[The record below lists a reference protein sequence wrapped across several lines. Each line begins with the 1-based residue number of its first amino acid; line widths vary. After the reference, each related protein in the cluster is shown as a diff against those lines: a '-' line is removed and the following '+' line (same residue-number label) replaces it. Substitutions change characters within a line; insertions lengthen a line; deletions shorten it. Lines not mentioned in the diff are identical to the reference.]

1 MTGFDA
7 PFTHVRTLHDVWESA
22 LERHAKEKCLGTR
35 GGEPT
40 SAPGAYAFNTFE
52 DVGRERAALSAAFAA
67 FGIRAGDKVGL
78 YSINCPEW
86 GVVGERDDAEL
97 GGFGA
102 AVRHA
107 RARRGEVYL

>member
-52 DVGRERAALSAAFAA
+52 DVGRLNDGMNVEEHRV
-67 FGIRAGDKVGL
+67 RVG
-78 YSINCPEW
+78 C
-86 GVVGERDDAEL
+86 
-97 GGFGA
+97 
-102 AVRHA
+102 
-107 RARRGEVYL
+107 VYLRHPRTRVFSALVLA